1 MSITSEELNYL
12 VWRYL
17 QETGNELTAL
27 ALQEETRVLQFESSY
42 GKHIPVGTLVNLV
55 QKGILY
61 TESELLLENCEFA
74 DESSGKSRDEDQAL
88 RQKFNENFNLV
99 DALRVDKE
107 KYPEIKQSGR
117 FALAHSGESSNDD
130 DNDDEGEG
138 SKATIPKTPIPMTL
152 VHEFVTQEDT
162 NDKNSDTDTVI
173 TVTNSMWNPVNPTLV
188 CLSENDSTSKIYRIE
203 QEQEQDDDK
212 KKLVCQLLAKLK
224 HPFAL
229 SSKLSSSGD
238 SSNTTNEITA
248 IAWSHNGEL
257 LVTGVENGE
266 IRLWNK
272 HGILKN
278 VFSLHEYP
286 IVTLSWNPDSTFFV
300 SLDIHNV
307 AILWNAITGTVVRH
321 YPLLQRARSWAARFM
336 MGGKDHHHHHQQ
348 QYKYRH
354 SRSHI
359 NGNDSHSSHE
369 NRDLN
374 GAATTT
380 TTSSSSSVSP
390 LGYNETKSN
399 RNRDESGGVN
409 EFLSSNETQ
418 LFGVAIEWIDKNK
431 FVLPSVNGDMMV
443 YQTDDE
449 EDEPLGRLSGHQGP
463 ISCLAYN
470 ESNRMLL
477 SASDDMTI
485 RLWYGGN
492 SNAVNCLYG
501 HSQTIVALDWIDD
514 AASVISSSMDG
525 TVRVWSVD
533 TGVTTRSESS
543 SLVGIRLFDGIPIFA
558 AELSH
563 DRRSYCVGLMDGKV
577 YVLDLEVVS
586 ATSSSADDEGKT
598 RSNTPVEIPVL
609 AEYPREEEP
618 QVDVDM
624 TEDSENRQGDVP
636 SVSVYSVSWSSNDTR
651 ISVVYSNGTCSVLEV
666 ITERLSL

>member
-42 GKHIPVGTLVNLV
+42 GQHIPVGTLVNLV

-61 TESELLLENCEFA
+61 TESELLLESCEFA
-74 DESSGKSRDEDQAL
+74 EGSGKDNDQAL

-117 FALAHSGESSNDD
+117 FALAHSGEST
-130 DNDDEGEG
+130 DNEDSRET
-138 SKATIPKTPIPMTL
+138 ATKWPISMTL
-152 VHEFVTQEDT
+152 LHEFITRDDT
-162 NDKNSDTDTVI
+162 KGTDINTGASTDVDVI

-188 CLSENDSTSKIYRIE
+188 CLSENDSTSRIYRIKRG
-203 QEQEQDDDK
+203 QDDNN
-212 KKLVCQLLAKLK
+212 KLVCQPLAILK

-229 SSKLSSSGD
+229 SSSLSSNGD
-238 SSNTTNEITA
+238 GRNTTNEITA
-248 IAWSHNGEL
+248 MAWSHNGEL

-272 HGILKN
+272 QGTLKN

-286 IVTLSWNPDSTFFV
+286 IVTLSWNPDSTYFV
-300 SLDIHNV
+300 SLDLHNV

-321 YPLLQRARSWAARFM
+321 YPLLQRARAWSTRFV
-336 MGGKDHHHHHQQ
+336 MGGSGNRDHHQH
-348 QYKYRH
+348 KYRH
-354 SRSHI
+354 SRPHTSTNNNDLHSNSESKDV
-359 NGNDSHSSHE
+359 NG
-369 NRDLN
+369 
-374 GAATTT
+374 
-380 TTSSSSSVSP
+380 TTSAGDPV
-390 LGYNETKSN
+390 GYNEMKPK
-399 RNRDESGGVN
+399 RNRDETSGAN
-409 EFLSSNETQ
+409 DSLASNETQ
-418 LFGVAIEWIDKNK
+418 LLGVAIEWIDKNK
-431 FVLPSVNGDMMV
+431 FVLPSVNGDLMV

-449 EDEPLGRLSGHQGP
+449 EDEPLGRLSGHLGA

-477 SASDDMTI
+477 SAADDMTI

-501 HSQTIVALDWIDD
+501 HSQTIVAVDWIDD
-514 AASVISSSMDG
+514 TVSVVSSSMDG

-533 TGVTTRSESS
+533 TGDTRSESTP
-543 SLVGIRLFDGIPIFA
+543 LVGIRLFDGIPIFS

-577 YVLDLEVVS
+577 YVLDLDLITK
-586 ATSSSADDEGKT
+586 AQPSSSSSSSSVD
-598 RSNTPVEIPVL
+598 RFNTPMEIPIL
-609 AEYPREEEP
+609 AEYTKEQEE
-618 QVDVDM
+618 VDM
-624 TEDSENRQGDVP
+624 TKDENRQETSP
-636 SVSVYSVSWSSNDTR
+636 VSVYSVSWSSDDR
-651 ISVVYSNGTCSVLEV
+651 KISVVYSNGTCSVLEV
-666 ITERLSL
+666 IRRE